1 VTKKQIFIH
10 SLFRTGS
17 TYLWNKFRQQD
28 NFYCYYEPFHP
39 SLMNVTLY
47 NLESILTKDY
57 KAVHHPTLSTYYLYE
72 YRRILTPEHRGL
84 PYFKKSFSF
93 DEFCHNTDNQD
104 ALRYINHLVKH
115 AEDKIPVFQ
124 FNRSAGRCRWFAENF
139 PAALN
144 IYLVRNPR
152 HQWQSYWELFQ
163 RTNYATFFIIDLQT
177 ASLNAENEPF
187 KPLANHLPLFP
198 YSIDKYEKEE
208 NFYRVALRCYSDEE
222 KYLIFY
228 YTWLWTLIENVLHAD
243 IHININRL
251 SSDPAYRDAITQKL
265 GKYKVTHLDFGD
277 AEISEYS
284 QSHLPE
290 SKMKQ
295 IEKKAHQ
302 LVQQLYSQEEIDT
315 FFEKLPPE
323 DHEYFQISQQQF
335 MESKKTKLRLPSQQM
350 MLHRYSTILSTLA
363 DEWLQLKTSF
373 GNLHLTL
380 KDKDEQLWQKDEQY
394 KKKEN
399 ELEHK
404 TNYIRRL
411 REQLR
416 EQEMELETKWGQWN
430 QQFQALSSENQY
442 LIKTNLILLE
452 KNSDLLKKETS
463 LHQRYEE
470 SRSQGSQL
478 SRQLEDLARQNQ
490 NLMNK
495 NHQLIDKH
503 QEFEQI
509 LNSESFRRW
518 RSTTL
523 AFKKLKYFFK
533 KKLRNNHKKMLKK

>member
-1 VTKKQIFIH
+1 MKKQIFIH

-28 NFYCYYEPFHP
+28 NFYCFYEPFHP

-47 NLESILTKDY
+47 NIESILTKDY
-57 KAVHHPTLSTYYLYE
+57 QAVHHPSLATYYLYE
-72 YRRILTPEHRGL
+72 YRKILTPEHRGL

-93 DEFCHNTDNQD
+93 DEFCYNTDNQD
-104 ALRYINHLVKH
+104 ALRYIKHLIKS
-115 AEDKIPVFQ
+115 AGDKTPVFQ
-124 FNRSAGRCRWFAENF
+124 FNRSAGRSRWFVENF
-139 PAALN
+139 PEGLN

-152 HQWQSYWELFQ
+152 HQWQSYWELFH
-163 RTNYATFFIIDLQT
+163 RTNYESFFIMDLLI
-177 ASLNAENEPF
+177 ASLNRDTTPF
-187 KPLANHLPLFP
+187 KPLASHLPLFP
-198 YSIDKYEKEE
+198 FCIDKYDKEE
-208 NFYRVALRCYSDEE
+208 NFYRVALQCYTDEE

-228 YTWLWTLIENVLHAD
+228 YIWFWTLFENVLHSD

-251 SSDPAYRDAITQKL
+251 SSDPEYQADIKEILKGYNINS
-265 GKYKVTHLDFGD
+265 LDFED
-277 AEISEYS
+277 AQISEYS
-284 QSHLPE
+284 QTHLSE
-290 SKMKQ
+290 TQMNQVEIKSRQMV
-295 IEKKAHQ
+295 
-302 LVQQLYSQEEIDT
+302 LQLYNQQEIDK
-315 FFEKLPPE
+315 FFEKFSPE
-323 DHEYFQISQQQF
+323 DCDYFQFSPQQF
-335 MESKKTKLRLPSQQM
+335 TEAQKTKLPPASQQN
-350 MLHRYSTILSTLA
+350 LLDRSTAILSTLA
-363 DEWLQLKTSF
+363 EEWLQLKTKF

-380 KDKDEQLWQKDEQY
+380 NAKDDQLNQKEEQI
-394 KKKEN
+394 KKKEG

-416 EQEMELETKWGQWN
+416 EQDMELETKWGQWN
-430 QQFQALSSENQY
+430 QQFQALSTENQY

-452 KNSDLLKKETS
+452 KNSDLLKKETA

-470 SRSQGSQL
+470 SRSLGSQL
-478 SRQLEDLARQNQ
+478 SKQLEDLARQNQ

-523 AFKKLKYFFK
+523 SFKKLKHFLK
-533 KKLRNNHKKMLKK
+533 KKFRSNHNKMLKK